1 MSTMI
6 LSSVECSKCGSF
18 KRYRRSG
25 RCVSCIAR
33 INAKQQ
39 VRAEVL
45 KFDRKELES
54 RLMENVRYENETG
67 MLA

>member
-1 MSTMI
+1 MSTI
-6 LSSVECSKCGSF
+6 ITSSVECSKCGSV

-39 VRAEVL
+39 VAEVIKL
-45 KFDRKELES
+45 DRKELEH
-54 RLMENVRYENETG
+54 RLMQGVRYQDETG
-67 MLA
+67 ALA